1 VDLNAEDYKYGRTA
15 LHIAAEKGYTEM
27 VTMLLIRG
35 ADMYATGDQ
44 FYSRTPL
51 HLACIHGHTAVV
63 RVLVKRGAD
72 VAVLSGFL
80 DKNPLHLACE
90 NGHWEAAEILVNKGM
105 DLDVCG
111 NHVSSPVC
119 QPRLYRQRIVSYHS
133 QTVQTLL
140 YKSVSDSLYTRI
152 CDDFRR
158 STAAPPSTSARS

>member
-1 VDLNAEDYKYGRTA
+1 
-15 LHIAAEKGYTEM
+15 
-27 VTMLLIRG
+27 
-35 ADMYATGDQ
+35 MYATGDQ

-111 NHVSSPVC
+111 NHVSKHLHTSVPTGVALEPVHVND
-119 QPRLYRQRIVSYHS
+119 RLFNPW
-133 QTVQTLL
+133 L
-140 YKSVSDSLYTRI
+140 TRI
-152 CDDFRR
+152 R
-158 STAAPPSTSARS
+158 S